1 MRITVDINPEV
12 IERAERVSGSA
23 DRNALIERAL
33 RDLIARESAKLLG
46 RAGGT
51 QPGLSY
57 IARRQTNP
65 A

>member
-1 MRITVDINPEV
+1 MRIIVDIDPEV
-12 IERAERVSGSA
+12 IERAERVSGSV

-33 RDLIARESAKLLG
+33 RDLIARESAKRLG

-57 IARRQTNP
+57 ISRRQTNP

>member
-1 MRITVDINPEV
+1 MRITVDIDPEL
-12 IERAERVSGSA
+12 IEKAERVFRSA
-23 DRNALIERAL
+23 DRNALIERAM
-33 RDLIARESAKLLG
+33 RDLIARESAKFLG
-46 RAGGT
+46 KAGGT

>member
-1 MRITVDINPEV
+1 MRITVDIDPEL
-12 IERAERVSGSA
+12 IEKAERVFGSA

-33 RDLIARESAKLLG
+33 RDLIARESAKFLA

-51 QPGLSY
+51 QPDLSY
-57 IARRQTNP
+57 ISWRQPNP